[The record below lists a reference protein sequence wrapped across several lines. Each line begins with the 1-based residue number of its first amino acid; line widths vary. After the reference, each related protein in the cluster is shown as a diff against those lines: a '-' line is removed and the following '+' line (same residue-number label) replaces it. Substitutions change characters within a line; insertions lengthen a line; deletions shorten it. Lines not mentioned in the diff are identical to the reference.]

1 MSISKKF
8 TLSVIAAVAVISIIF
23 AVVSGF
29 FSAEAEHSKAKALAA
44 QSNSNIIRLLKTSD
58 SMVMDQV
65 ELAMEVLKLSSKSMG
80 QPSITSNTME
90 RRQDTANLMF
100 GDTAAATDHSL
111 VDTVAEKTRS
121 SVTLFVRQGN
131 DFIRVSTNIMQNGKR
146 AIGTKLN
153 DSSPAYQQVLMGNA
167 FYGQVSILGKA
178 YLTGYEPIKNNN
190 NQVIGIWYVGYE
202 ADLRELEQAL
212 ASIKIIKNGFAAL
225 ISSEDKVLAY
235 SSHVTP
241 QKVNTLLS
249 NGFND
254 WEVNETPFPAWN
266 FKVITAYPRS
276 DINGLIIAQLLQVEL
291 FIFCGALILVV
302 ILHILSRRL
311 VIAPLSYMVDK
322 LELLGEGDLSV
333 RLNENREDEIGDIA
347 KSFNRVLNRLQTSIS
362 SIAAASEQLSAASE
376 ELSASAKDSNL
387 QVQKQTAETEQVASA
402 MEQMSITVTEVAK
415 NTENAAGAANNAKQ
429 QADIGSD
436 VVANTIEKIT
446 ALASQVQDTSYAITE
461 LSKASSKISTVV
473 DEIQGIAEQTNLL
486 ALNAA
491 IEAARAGQHGRGF
504 AVVAD
509 EVRSLAGRT
518 HKSTEEIQVIV
529 DSLLN
534 ETDRTVEMMQRSET
548 TAQDCVADAK
558 LSKEALGSILSS
570 VENIADRN
578 AEVASASEQQSV
590 VAEEISRNLTTI
602 KHSSIQSGDN
612 ASHVG
617 QASDE
622 LAELAIHLQDRI
634 RFFKT

>member
-1 MSISKKF
+1 M
-8 TLSVIAAVAVISIIF
+8 
-23 AVVSGF
+23 
-29 FSAEAEHSKAKALAA
+29 
-44 QSNSNIIRLLKTSD
+44 
-58 SMVMDQV
+58 
-65 ELAMEVLKLSSKSMG
+65 
-80 QPSITSNTME
+80 
-90 RRQDTANLMF
+90 
-100 GDTAAATDHSL
+100 
-111 VDTVAEKTRS
+111 
-121 SVTLFVRQGN
+121 
-131 DFIRVSTNIMQNGKR
+131 
-146 AIGTKLN
+146 
-153 DSSPAYQQVLMGNA
+153 
-167 FYGQVSILGKA
+167 
-178 YLTGYEPIKNNN
+178 
-190 NQVIGIWYVGYE
+190 
-202 ADLRELEQAL
+202 
-212 ASIKIIKNGFAAL
+212 
-225 ISSEDKVLAY
+225 
-235 SSHVTP
+235 
-241 QKVNTLLS
+241 
-249 NGFND
+249 
-254 WEVNETPFPAWN
+254 
-266 FKVITAYPRS
+266 
-276 DINGLIIAQLLQVEL
+276 IIAQLLKVGL
-291 FIFCGALILVV
+291 FILFGALILVV
-302 ILHILSRRL
+302 ILYVLSRRL
-311 VIAPLSYMVDK
+311 VIAPLSYTVEK

-333 RLNENREDEIGDIA
+333 RLNENRDDEIGDIA

-415 NTENAAGAANNAKQ
+415 NTENAAVAANDAKE

-446 ALASQVQDTSYAITE
+446 ALASQVQDTSHAITE

-534 ETDRTVEMMQRSET
+534 ETGRTVEMMQRSET
-548 TAQDCVADAK
+548 TAQDCVEDAK
-558 LSKEALGSILSS
+558 LSKEALVSILNS

-634 RFFKT
+634 RFFKI

>member
-1 MSISKKF
+1 MF
-8 TLSVIAAVAVISIIF
+8 AVISG
-23 AVVSGF
+23 A
-29 FSAEAEHSKAKALAA
+29 FSVEAEHSKAKELVAK
-44 QSNSNIIRLLKTSD
+44 SNNNIIRLLKTSD
-58 SMVMDQV
+58 SMVMGQV
-65 ELAMEVLKLSSKSMG
+65 ALAMEVLKLYSDSIG
-80 QPSITSNTME
+80 QPSMKSNTME
-90 RRQDTANLMF
+90 RGQGSINLMF
-100 GDTAAATDHSL
+100 GDTAVSAEHSL
-111 VDTVAEKTRS
+111 VDTVAEKTKG
-121 SVTLFVRQGN
+121 SVTLFLREDD
-131 DFIRVSTNIMQNGKR
+131 DFIRVSTNIIQNGKR
-146 AIGTKLN
+146 AIDTKL
-153 DSSPAYQQVLMGNA
+153 DYESPAYKQVIAGNA

-178 YLTGYEPIKNNN
+178 YLTAYEPIKNNN
-190 NQVIGIWYVGYE
+190 NQVIGAWYVGYE
-202 ADLRELEQAL
+202 ADLNELEQAL
-212 ASIKIIKNGFAAL
+212 ASIKIIENGFAAL
-225 ISSEDKVLAY
+225 ISSEDKVLAH

-241 QKVNTLLS
+241 QKVNALLS

-254 WEVNETPFPAWN
+254 WHVSETPFPAWN
-266 FKVITAYPRS
+266 FRVITAYPSS
-276 DINGLIIAQLLQVEL
+276 DINGLIIAQLLKVGL
-291 FIFCGALILVV
+291 FILFGALILVV
-302 ILHILSRRL
+302 ILYVLSRRL
-311 VIAPLSYMVDK
+311 VIAPLSYTVEK

-333 RLNENREDEIGDIA
+333 RLNENRDDEIGDIA

-415 NTENAAGAANNAKQ
+415 NTENAAVAANDAKE

-446 ALASQVQDTSYAITE
+446 ALASQVQDTSHAITE

-534 ETDRTVEMMQRSET
+534 ETGRTVEMMQRSET
-548 TAQDCVADAK
+548 TAQDCVEDAK
-558 LSKEALGSILSS
+558 LSKEALVSILNS

-634 RFFKT
+634 RFFKI